1 MLRFS
6 VFYRRKT
13 VKAVNLIVTSQVVM
27 QRYVVAAL
35 ITLVFLAIRTCWR
48 KNMMLSSGL
57 R

>member
-48 KNMMLSSGL
+48 KNMMLSSAL